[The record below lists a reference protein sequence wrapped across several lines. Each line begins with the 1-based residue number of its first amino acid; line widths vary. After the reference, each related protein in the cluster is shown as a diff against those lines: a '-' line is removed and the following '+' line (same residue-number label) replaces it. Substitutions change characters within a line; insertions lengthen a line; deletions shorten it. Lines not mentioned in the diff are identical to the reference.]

1 MTVAGS
7 GLRLWGCVVA
17 AVWLAGASAPVS
29 VRAAVTVGEEPQQ
42 HEEAP
47 AYDPIGKRDP
57 FQPQA
62 QPTGPPSLGEPR
74 TPLQQF
80 ELSQLKLVAV
90 ITEPGNPQGARGV
103 VEDSAGLGYII
114 RIDTPIGRNEGR
126 VTAIEPDRIVIE
138 EWPVNVFGERRK
150 TVVVKELDAGE
161 EAPQ

>member
-1 MTVAGS
+1 MAG
-7 GLRLWGCVVA
+7 
-17 AVWLAGASAPVS
+17 WLAGPWSAPAAH
-29 VRAAVTVGEEPQQ
+29 AAVTDGEEPQQ
-42 HEEAP
+42 HDQSP
-47 AYDPIGKRDP
+47 PYDPAGKRDP

-62 QPTGPPSLGEPR
+62 KPAGPPTSDGPR

-90 ITEPGNPQGARGV
+90 ITESGNPQGARAV

-114 RIDTPIGRNEGR
+114 RIDTAIGRNDGR

-150 TVVVKELDAGE
+150 TVVVKQLDAGE
-161 EAPQ
+161 EATQ